1 MAATKSKAKKSS
13 SLSLSFSP
21 SSLPPMMVSVIV
33 RDVEGGAVCA
43 GAGVEGPAPLLL
55 SAGSGTRKTRWPS
68 IAAVF
73 YFFFSLS
80 LFSLL
85 PLALS
90 TQRGVPC
97 CRCCYRERAP
107 VLSPPRKRGRRGG
120 SSGHRGKKEELKTK
134 KKICETKHHL
144 SSPRVFS
151 PLPLVFPHSPSV
163 AALMPRDLL
172 LEAPRGAI
180 SFFFFTDPNTFSVPL
195 PLLLLLFFF
204 PSYHHPEVAPRQ
216 APHPPVEPAAPRR
229 QQARQASP
237 GAAPAAAQ
245 RRGK

>member
-68 IAAVF
+68 IAAVLL
-73 YFFFSLS
+73 FFFSLFLS

-120 SSGHRGKKEELKTK
+120 SSGHRGKKEELETK
-134 KKICETKHHL
+134 KKICETKHPL

-180 SFFFFTDPNTFSVPL
+180 SFLFFYRPKHLLGPYSP
-195 PLLLLLFFF
+195 PSSSLLLSFI
-204 PSYHHPEVAPRQ
+204 PSP
-216 APHPPVEPAAPRR
+216 
-229 QQARQASP
+229 
-237 GAAPAAAQ
+237 
-245 RRGK
+245 